1 MSSPSL
7 QHPDHVPAAESPT
20 IAIHA
25 GQRAPVRSAAPHDD
39 PTELLPMASDG
50 GTRVIQPRQ
59 VVSEPQTVLVRPR
72 SEAQPIRRPRERVV
86 QSTPQVSQVSQV
98 PQVPPSSERHG
109 QPDGTEPAPPITDA
123 PRVGS
128 VLDGR
133 WRLTRLLGQGGM
145 GQVWLGADLRL
156 PTRTAAVKTMHT
168 RFVEDPSFRERF
180 AREQTIMATVDDCPH
195 IPALLDVSAE
205 DAPTPYYAMQVIR
218 GATLRQITQ
227 LGHGKP
233 VLSPHDTCTVMV
245 ELLEGLCGIHRH
257 GIIHRDLKPGNLIIT
272 PDGRLIITDFGIA
285 KPTDPEADQVTRF
298 GQAVGSND
306 YASPEQRRGEPVDER
321 SDVYS
326 AGIIWREMLVGGLQ
340 QLKSQ
345 PKPQVAPQAAPQP
358 KQRSSQPGHTSSP
371 SGQPVPSWIRALCSA
386 ALRPDP
392 DQRPS
397 AAELLERLRAGL
409 LHHPTPTE
417 SPAAFPPPDGA
428 TVSDPAAVDSPCTD
442 DDIDTMRLLGN
453 LYFRGSHCLARNLAT
468 AGRWY
473 ARAAAE
479 GDLKAL
485 YNLGG
490 VNQAAGHRAEA
501 QACFRAVAN
510 APSVIPSLRDL
521 ARSRLTAQR

>member
-1 MSSPSL
+1 
-7 QHPDHVPAAESPT
+7 
-20 IAIHA
+20 
-25 GQRAPVRSAAPHDD
+25 
-39 PTELLPMASDG
+39 
-50 GTRVIQPRQ
+50 
-59 VVSEPQTVLVRPR
+59 
-72 SEAQPIRRPRERVV
+72 
-86 QSTPQVSQVSQV
+86 
-98 PQVPPSSERHG
+98 
-109 QPDGTEPAPPITDA
+109 
-123 PRVGS
+123 
-128 VLDGR
+128 
-133 WRLTRLLGQGGM
+133 
-145 GQVWLGADLRL
+145 
-156 PTRTAAVKTMHT
+156 
-168 RFVEDPSFRERF
+168 
-180 AREQTIMATVDDCPH
+180 
-195 IPALLDVSAE
+195 
-205 DAPTPYYAMQVIR
+205 MQVIR

-233 VLSPHDTCTVMV
+233 VLSTHDTCTVMV

-257 GIIHRDLKPGNLIIT
+257 GIIHRDLKPSNLIIT

-371 SGQPVPSWIRALCSA
+371 SSQPVPSWIRALCSA

-501 QACFRAVAN
+501 QACFRAVAD

>member
-109 QPDGTEPAPPITDA
+109 QPDGTEPAPPIADA

-195 IPALLDVSAE
+195 IPALLDASAE

-306 YASPEQRRGEPVDER
+306 YASPN
-321 SDVYS
+321 
-326 AGIIWREMLVGGLQ
+326 
-340 QLKSQ
+340 
-345 PKPQVAPQAAPQP
+345 
-358 KQRSSQPGHTSSP
+358 
-371 SGQPVPSWIRALCSA
+371 SA
-386 ALRPDP
+386 AANRSTSAVTCTPRASSGARCWSADCNNSSHSPNRRSPHRLRRNPNSGRANRGTRLRPAASRCP
-392 DQRPS
+392 HGSRPCARRPCVLIPIS
-397 AAELLERLRAGL
+397 A
-409 LHHPTPTE
+409 HPPRSCWNGCVRGCCTTPRRRR
-417 SPAAFPPPDGA
+417 
-428 TVSDPAAVDSPCTD
+428 V
-442 DDIDTMRLLGN
+442 R
-453 LYFRGSHCLARNLAT
+453 RH
-468 AGRWY
+468 
-473 ARAAAE
+473 
-479 GDLKAL
+479 
-485 YNLGG
+485 
-490 VNQAAGHRAEA
+490 
-501 QACFRAVAN
+501 
-510 APSVIPSLRDL
+510 SLR
-521 ARSRLTAQR
+521 RTAQRSPTPRPSIHHAPTTTSTPCGCLATCISAAATVWRGTWPPRDGGMRGRLRRVISRRCTTLVA

>member
-1 MSSPSL
+1 MPSPSL

-72 SEAQPIRRPRERVV
+72 SEAQPIRRPRGRVV

-109 QPDGTEPAPPITDA
+109 QPDGTEPAPPIADA

-285 KPTDPEADQVTRF
+285 KPTDPEAD
-298 GQAVGSND
+298 
-306 YASPEQRRGEPVDER
+306 
-321 SDVYS
+321 
-326 AGIIWREMLVGGLQ
+326 
-340 QLKSQ
+340 
-345 PKPQVAPQAAPQP
+345 
-358 KQRSSQPGHTSSP
+358 
-371 SGQPVPSWIRALCSA
+371 
-386 ALRPDP
+386 
-392 DQRPS
+392 
-397 AAELLERLRAGL
+397 
-409 LHHPTPTE
+409 
-417 SPAAFPPPDGA
+417 
-428 TVSDPAAVDSPCTD
+428 
-442 DDIDTMRLLGN
+442 
-453 LYFRGSHCLARNLAT
+453 
-468 AGRWY
+468 
-473 ARAAAE
+473 
-479 GDLKAL
+479 
-485 YNLGG
+485 
-490 VNQAAGHRAEA
+490 
-501 QACFRAVAN
+501 
-510 APSVIPSLRDL
+510 
-521 ARSRLTAQR
+521 

>member
-1 MSSPSL
+1 M
-7 QHPDHVPAAESPT
+7 
-20 IAIHA
+20 
-25 GQRAPVRSAAPHDD
+25 
-39 PTELLPMASDG
+39 
-50 GTRVIQPRQ
+50 
-59 VVSEPQTVLVRPR
+59 
-72 SEAQPIRRPRERVV
+72 
-86 QSTPQVSQVSQV
+86 
-98 PQVPPSSERHG
+98 
-109 QPDGTEPAPPITDA
+109 
-123 PRVGS
+123 
-128 VLDGR
+128 
-133 WRLTRLLGQGGM
+133 
-145 GQVWLGADLRL
+145 
-156 PTRTAAVKTMHT
+156 
-168 RFVEDPSFRERF
+168 
-180 AREQTIMATVDDCPH
+180 
-195 IPALLDVSAE
+195 
-205 DAPTPYYAMQVIR
+205 
-218 GATLRQITQ
+218 
-227 LGHGKP
+227 
-233 VLSPHDTCTVMV
+233 
-245 ELLEGLCGIHRH
+245 
-257 GIIHRDLKPGNLIIT
+257 
-272 PDGRLIITDFGIA
+272 
-285 KPTDPEADQVTRF
+285 
-298 GQAVGSND
+298 
-306 YASPEQRRGEPVDER
+306 
-321 SDVYS
+321 YS

-428 TVSDPAAVDSPCTD
+428 TVSDPAPVDSPCTD

-501 QACFRAVAN
+501 QACFRAVAD